1 MKKEIAL
8 KAKQNLVFLVV
19 TAILVLFIATCITLT
34 VKGSENGY
42 ESGYNEEY
50 YDLLE
55 ERYKEE
61 VTDILEEYGLYR
73 SGVNLTKI
81 TLGDGSREYTLV
93 VYNGKLSGM
102 ESARLEALTSELC
115 AVGFP
120 DAACSVRVSLEE
132 M

>member
-8 KAKQNLVFLVV
+8 KAKQNFVFLVV
-19 TAILVLFIATCITLT
+19 TAILVLFIATCLTLT
-34 VKGSENGY
+34 VKGSESGY

-81 TLGDGSREYTLV
+81 TRGDGCREYTLV

-102 ESARLEALTSELC
+102 EGGSLEALTSELC

-120 DAACSVRVSLEE
+120 DAACSVRVSLAE